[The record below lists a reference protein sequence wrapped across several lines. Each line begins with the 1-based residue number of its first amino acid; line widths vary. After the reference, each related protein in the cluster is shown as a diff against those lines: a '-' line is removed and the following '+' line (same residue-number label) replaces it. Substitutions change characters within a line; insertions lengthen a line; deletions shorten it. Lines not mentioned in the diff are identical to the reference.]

1 MIKVKIRLYA
11 WLEKFTPGG
20 EQNFEL
26 ELKRDSTVLDLIAKL
41 NLPADKVT
49 LIIING
55 TQQKKKTILRDHDEV
70 KLFPLI
76 AGG

>member
-1 MIKVKIRLYA
+1 MIKVKIQLYA
-11 WLEKFTPGG
+11 WLEKFTPAG
-20 EQNFEL
+20 EKIFEI
-26 ELKRDSTVLDLIAKL
+26 ELQLNSTVLDLIAKL
-41 NLPADKVT
+41 NLPAEKVT

-55 TQQKKKTILRDHDEV
+55 TQQKKKAILRDGDEV